1 MLRNSCNDFDGLQKN
16 LAELMNSD
24 YPEKKD
30 LTDLVTMFE
39 YLTPSYSLDFLTLVI
54 IAAGLPNHQS
64 QSGCKKAYEL
74 EIFKL
79 LK

>member
-1 MLRNSCNDFDGLQKN
+1 
-16 LAELMNSD
+16 MNSD

-54 IAAGLPNHQS
+54 IAAGLPNHKMHN
-64 QSGCKKAYEL
+64 GCRKAYEL
-74 EIFKL
+74 EVFKL

>member
-1 MLRNSCNDFDGLQKN
+1 MI
-16 LAELMNSD
+16 SD

-30 LTDLVTMFE
+30 LTELVTMFE

-54 IAAGLPNHQS
+54 IAAGLPNHQM

-79 LK
+79 LKEKWTLFIKLNNKKSRN